1 MFDRIDPAPLM
12 QRSHGAAHVVMGAR
26 GLIDLSQRG
35 SAKAMLPRMTAGGP
49 EIVFLNT
56 SGGLASGDRLRFA
69 VDLRAGTRALATTQT
84 AERAYRAEAAP
95 ARAEIAL
102 NLGPGAWLDW
112 LPQETILYDGARLLR
127 DTTVDLAPDAGCLL
141 LEMIVL
147 GRLAMG
153 ESPRHLHLRDR
164 RVVRRGGRVIHHDA
178 LALDDDALARM
189 TGAAMTG
196 GAPAM
201 ATLAMIAPHAP
212 DLLAAARAALAEP
225 GVTAAASAP
234 PGRLV
239 IRLLAADGWPLRR
252 QINRLLRALRP
263 DPLPRIWQ
271 V

>member
-1 MFDRIDPAPLM
+1 M
-12 QRSHGAAHVVMGAR
+12 QRSQGAAHVVMGAR
-26 GLIDLSQRG
+26 GLVDLAQRG
-35 SAKAMLPRMTAGGP
+35 SAKAMLPRMNAGLP

-95 ARAEIAL
+95 ARAEVAL
-102 NLGPGAWLDW
+102 NVGPGAWLDW
-112 LPQETILYDGARLLR
+112 LPQETILYEGARLER
-127 DTTVDLAPDAGCLL
+127 DTVVELAADAGCLL
-141 LEMIVL
+141 LEMVVL

-153 ESPRHLHLRDR
+153 ERPARLHLRDR
-164 RVVRRGGRVIHHDA
+164 RTIRRAGRLVHHDA
-178 LALDDDALARM
+178 LALDDDALTRID
-189 TGAAMTG
+189 GAAMTG

-201 ATLAMIAPHAP
+201 ATLAIIAPHAP
-212 DLLAAARAALAEP
+212 DLLTRARETLAEP